1 MTRPGTAFEVMVV
14 RAPGKVCAGNG
25 APSHSLAER
34 FPIVV
39 VAVEP
44 DTDGSRAIAEPLRP
58 ATYLS
63 VLIDGTSLDFTRVHA
78 LRLEKAILTALRT
91 AMAAG
96 RP

>member
-14 RAPGKVCAGNG
+14 RAPGKVCADNG
-25 APSHSLAER
+25 VPSHSLAER

-44 DTDGSRAIAEPLRP
+44 DTDESQVIAEPLRP
-58 ATYLS
+58 ATNLS
-63 VLIDGTSLDFTRVHA
+63 VLIDDTSVDFTRVHA
-78 LRLEKAILTALRT
+78 LRLEKAILAALRT

-96 RP
+96 PP